1 MPMQGS
7 SHPHAA
13 VVPTQNPPD
22 SAQGLP
28 TAGARGF
35 LPPGQ
40 ADSSAYV
47 DHAGGHCVVT
57 TNAGCIHTSCG
68 WRGGVKVHEAA
79 GQAPLLCL
87 VKACGRWPRKQES
100 KPQLDAH
107 PQSQRK
113 VGVWFSHFCF
123 ENVEGMESCP

>member
-47 DHAGGHCVVT
+47 DHAGGHCIVT

-79 GQAPLLCL
+79 GQA
-87 VKACGRWPRKQES
+87 GRSES
-100 KPQLDAH
+100 ALPGNSG
-107 PQSQRK
+107 PTSVPGQSMWAMAK
-113 VGVWFSHFCF
+113 ETG
-123 ENVEGMESCP
+123 E